1 MYGDERIPDAG
12 LPPVFPSG
20 LNLGELDLA
29 GGSGFWE
36 EVERFT
42 ALATLDAVL
51 DQAAGGKPVPRVW
64 VILDEPENTAAR
76 TTAALS
82 LARSMSLRDQKV
94 LLLEADDTHPD
105 LTRWA
110 GLAEQDG
117 WIDFVRYGASLSSCC
132 VALPWAKGRADF
144 MGIGSFWPT
153 EVEPAEVE
161 KLVSRLRRQI
171 DDLIITAPLDAAGLV
186 WARQATMCVLCWDR
200 LLRPTT
206 EMQAMVHRLQDEGIP
221 VAGIVG
227 FGLDEA
233 EILDT
238 ALQAAG
244 EQHQDDAA
252 VPAAF
257 SGTSDRSPTRE
268 PAGSEAGGDENDTR
282 IGAADSRTR
291 QRASA
296 EQGRHPATAQDGS
309 RRSGDALEPSG
320 DIAVGIPRRSRSGQR
335 TSPIFWGAAG
345 LLVVICAVIVILWV
359 RMQDLPPQEQQPAL
373 AQQTTVAD
381 IDRSPPATPAAT
393 SVDSVAQAAMSSPAV
408 LTGPRT
414 DSLASDDS
422 VAAPVEPSPPPGT
435 GQREN
440 MDLVASERAT
450 TVADPGA
457 GAVTDQ
463 KPAQQREPLAPAQQ
477 ESTVA
482 TPYAVPVGQA
492 GWAIH
497 LYSLP
502 DEASTREEVATL
514 ERKGFRAAWRIED
527 VPGKGQYYRVY
538 VGSFPSRAAAKAA
551 LPELKERLRLK
562 WAQVRKF

>member
-1 MYGDERIPDAG
+1 MYGDERIPDAS

-29 GGSGFWE
+29 GGSGFWD

-42 ALATLDAVL
+42 ALATLDEVL

-64 VILDEPENTAAR
+64 VILDEPEHTAAR

-82 LARSMSLRDQKV
+82 MARSMSQRDQKV

-117 WIDFVRYGASLSSCC
+117 WIDCVRYGASLSSCC
-132 VALPWAKGRADF
+132 QALPWAGGRADF
-144 MGIGSFWPT
+144 MGVGSFWPT
-153 EVEPAEVE
+153 GVEPAEVE
-161 KLVSRLRRQI
+161 KLLSRLRRQI
-171 DDLIITAPLDAAGLV
+171 DDLIITAPLDATGLV

-200 LLRPTT
+200 LLRPTSD
-206 EMQAMVHRLQDEGIP
+206 MQAMVHRLQDEGIP

-238 ALQAAG
+238 ALHPAS
-244 EQHQDDAA
+244 EQDEDDVA
-252 VPAAF
+252 VPAEF
-257 SGTSDRSPTRE
+257 KGSSDMPPGWE
-268 PAGSEAGGDENDTR
+268 PAGSRADGDEDETFVA
-282 IGAADSRTR
+282 AADSQTR
-291 QRASA
+291 QRPSTDR
-296 EQGRHPATAQDGS
+296 GRHRATAVDAS
-309 RRSGDALEPSG
+309 RGVGGAQVPTG
-320 DIAVGIPRRSRSGQR
+320 DIAVGIPRRSRGGQR
-335 TSPIFWGAAG
+335 TSPVFWAAAG
-345 LLVVICAVIVILWV
+345 LLVIVCAVIVILWV
-359 RMQDLPPQEQQPAL
+359 RMQDLPPQQQQPTL
-373 AQQTTVAD
+373 AQQMAAAD
-381 IDRSPPATPAAT
+381 IDRSPPATSTAT
-393 SVDSVAQAAMSSPAV
+393 SVDSMAQAAMSPSAAA
-408 LTGPRT
+408 TGPRN
-414 DSLASDDS
+414 DSLARDDA
-422 VAAPVEPSPPPGT
+422 VAAAVDLSPPLEAGR
-435 GQREN
+435 QESA
-440 MDLVASERAT
+440 DLVAGEAAT
-450 TVADPGA
+450 TAADPGA

-463 KPAQQREPLAPAQQ
+463 QRERQRETVASAQQ
-477 ESTVA
+477 ESTPA
-482 TPYAVPVGQA
+482 TPYDVPVGQA

-502 DEASTREEVATL
+502 DEASTLEEVAML

-538 VGSFPSRAAAKAA
+538 VGSFSSRAAAKAA
-551 LPELKERLRLK
+551 LPDLKERLRLK